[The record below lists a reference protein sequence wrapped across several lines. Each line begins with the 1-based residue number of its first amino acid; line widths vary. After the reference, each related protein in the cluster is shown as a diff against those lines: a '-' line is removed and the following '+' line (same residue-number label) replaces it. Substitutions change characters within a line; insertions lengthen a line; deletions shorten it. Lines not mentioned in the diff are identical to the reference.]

1 MFLSNFSIK
10 NPVTT
15 VAIVIVLMALGLLAL
30 KHLRVNQIPDVQEP
44 VMVVNFPYPGAS
56 PETVER
62 EIINRVEKSI
72 QSIPQVKET
81 RSTASESN
89 ARVVI
94 IFDFKKDMA
103 AAGDDVRNAIG
114 AVRYKLPLEMRE
126 PVLWRFDPTSDP
138 VMGLALSS
146 KSLTHTELSRL
157 AEDTL
162 ADRLRG
168 LDGVAQVDVNGSL
181 NRELSVLLR
190 AQKLREYNVSVSD
203 VVNALRMQNTT
214 APVGR
219 VKGPL
224 DEQSIRLVGRIES
237 PAEFNDVVVKRQGD
251 EVIRLGQVATIE
263 DGVAEPGSYSL
274 RNSRPDVGLDVIRS
288 RESSSVS
295 VGDRVRE
302 EVKEINKTLPS
313 GTKLEITRDGGKDAQ
328 DSLNNVIDALLFGA
342 CLTIFVVYAFLNS
355 WRSTLITGLSLPTSA
370 VAAFIAVWLCGF
382 TLNFMTLLGLSLAI
396 GVLIDDAIVVRENI
410 VRHME
415 RGEDRVT
422 AARNGTAEIGLAVAA
437 TTFSII
443 AVFVPVAFMGGGAGE
458 WFRPFA
464 VTVAASVLVS
474 LFIAFTLDPM
484 LSAYWGDTAEQAKK
498 ERTAFGKF
506 FQRFNDWFDHQAN
519 RYGNVIAWAL
529 HHRRWMAVFAVFSL
543 AIAVTLWV
551 TGAVGSEFLPKSDH
565 GTIAVDVRTPSSAS
579 LEYARD
585 KVERAAVL
593 AHELPETQNTD
604 SEVNAGGGRV
614 WIDIGKAN
622 ERKRSAEELAST
634 LREKLKQLV
643 GAEYVVLDDL
653 NNGAQKPVQIRFYGA
668 DTRKLMEL
676 TNDFMDK
683 LRNVKGAVDVGLS
696 EKEPKDELRIE
707 LDRGLANQL
716 GISVGD
722 AAQTLRVAFAGVE
735 VGDWVDPVGESRDVA
750 VRLHPD
756 DRVDASNI
764 EHLPVPV
771 AGTNLMVPLEQIAKI
786 TMDKGP
792 AQIQHFNGKRTVTVS
807 ANVQGRGAGEVTAD
821 AMKIAKAIDYPQ
833 GFGIEL
839 GGASRDQAELFTEMI
854 IAVIMGI
861 GVMYLVLVMQFESF
875 TAPLPVMMSLPLSLV
890 GVMLALLITGG
901 SINLMSLIGVIMLM
915 GLVAK
920 NAILLLDC
928 ARKEEEQGID
938 REEALMHAGR
948 VRLRPIV
955 MTTLA
960 LIAGMLPV
968 AIGVGEGG
976 EFYRPMA
983 VAIIGGVLTSTLLT
997 LLVIPSFYDSIEI
1010 NRERIKVKFNA
1021 RAAMCGP
1028 VIGLIARWLGFLGFL
1043 TKWNAFFAFFST
1055 MFEFL
1060 LTITLLRFLYRCVYW
1075 LFKIAPWE
1083 HPAERAARLVNFKV
1097 PEGWVPRPAPWQKRR
1112 GGLKPPRRLGSAPV
1126 NPSRYAARPVA
1137 GD

>member
-1 MFLSNFSIK
+1 VFLSNFSIK

-15 VAIVIVLMALGLLAL
+15 VAMVVILMALGLIAL

-44 VMVVNFPYPGAS
+44 VVVVNFPYPGAS

-62 EIINRVEKSI
+62 EIINRVEKAF

-89 ARVVI
+89 ARIVI
-94 IFDFKKDMA
+94 IFDFKKDMSTS
-103 AAGDDVRNAIG
+103 GDDVRNAI
-114 AVRYKLPLEMRE
+114 ASVRYKLPLEMRE

-138 VMGLALSS
+138 VVNLSLSS
-146 KSLTHTELSRL
+146 TTLSHTEISRL
-157 AEDTL
+157 AEDDL

-168 LDGVAQVDVNGSL
+168 IDGVAQVDVDGSL
-181 NRELSVLLR
+181 NRELSVLLH
-190 AQKLREYNVSVSD
+190 AQKLREYNVSAND

-219 VKGPL
+219 VKGAL

-237 PAEFNDVVVKRQGD
+237 PADFNDVVVKRAGD
-251 EVIRLGQVATIE
+251 EVVRLGQVATIE
-263 DGVAEPGSYSL
+263 DGAAEPTGYSL
-274 RNSRPDVGLDVIRS
+274 RNGRANVGMYVIRS

-295 VGDRVRE
+295 VAEHVRKE
-302 EVKEINKTLPS
+302 IEEINKTLPAN
-313 GTKLEITRDGGKDAQ
+313 TKLEITHDGGKDAQ
-328 DSLNNVIDALLFGA
+328 QSLNNVIEALIFGA
-342 CLTIFVVYAFLNS
+342 LLTIFVVYAFLNS

-370 VAAFIAVWLCGF
+370 IAAFIAVWLCGY

-464 VTVAASVLVS
+464 VTVSASVLVS

-484 LSAYWGDTAEQAKK
+484 LSAYWGDTSETAHR
-498 ERTAFGKF
+498 ERSAFGKF
-506 FQRFNDWFDHQAN
+506 FQRFNNWFDHQAN

-529 HHRRWMAVFAVFSL
+529 HHRLWMAT
-543 AIAVTLWV
+543 IAVACLVGALTLQV
-551 TGAVGSEFLPKSDH
+551 TVGGSEFLPKSDY
-565 GTIAVDVRTPSSAS
+565 GTIAIEVRTPSSAS

-585 KVERAAVL
+585 KVERAAEL
-593 AHELPETQNTD
+593 ARLLPETKNTD
-604 SEVNAGGGRV
+604 SDVNPSGGRV
-614 WIDIGKAN
+614 WVDIGKVH
-622 ERKRSAEELAST
+622 ERDRSAQEIAT
-634 LREKLKQLV
+634 VMRDQLKQLV
-643 GAEYVVLDDL
+643 GAEYTVLDDL
-653 NNGAQKPVQIRFYGA
+653 NNGAQKPVQIRFYGS
-668 DTRKLMEL
+668 DTRKLMEI
-676 TNDFMDK
+676 TNDFMNE
-683 LRNVKGAVDVGLS
+683 LRKVKGAVDVGLS
-696 EKEPKDELRIE
+696 EQEPKDELRIE
-707 LDRGLANQL
+707 LDRGLASQL

-735 VGDWVDPVGESRDVA
+735 VGDWVDPVGESRDVS
-750 VRLHPD
+750 VRLRPE

-771 AGTNLMVPLEQIAKI
+771 AGTNMMVPLDQIATI
-786 TMDKGP
+786 TMGKGP
-792 AQIQHFNGKRTVTVS
+792 AQIQHFNGKRTVSVS
-807 ANVQGRGAGEVTAD
+807 ANVQGRAGGEVTAD
-821 AMKIAKAIDYPQ
+821 ALKIAKAIEFPP

-839 GGASRDQAELFTEMI
+839 GGASRDQQELFGEMFT
-854 IAVIMGI
+854 ALIMGI
-861 GVMYLVLVMQFESF
+861 FVMYLVLVMQFGSF
-875 TAPLPVMMSLPLSLV
+875 IAPLPVMMSLPLSLI
-890 GVMLALLITGG
+890 GVVLALLITRGTL
-901 SINLMSLIGVIMLM
+901 NLMSFIGVIMLM

-928 ARKEEEQGID
+928 ARKEEEQGVE

-948 VRLRPIV
+948 VRLRPIL

-960 LIAGMLPV
+960 LIAGMMPV

-983 VAIIGGVLTSTLLT
+983 VAIIGGTITSTLLT
-997 LLVIPSFYDSIEI
+997 LLVIPTFYDSIEI
-1010 NRERIKVKFNA
+1010 NWDRARLKFQA
-1021 RAAMCGP
+1021 RALLWNP
-1028 VIGLIARWLGFLGFL
+1028 FLAFMATFFETLCTLFL
-1043 TKWNAFFAFFST
+1043 W
-1055 MFEFL
+1055 
-1060 LTITLLRFLYRCVYW
+1060 RFLFRVVRW
-1075 LFKIAPWE
+1075 ALGRSTPAE
-1083 HPAERAARLVNFKV
+1083 HPVERAARLAEFKV
-1097 PEGWVPRPAPWQKRR
+1097 PEGYDARPKAWQRGRHAGKDQPSTLRTNPYSARPAT
-1112 GGLKPPRRLGSAPV
+1112 L
-1126 NPSRYAARPVA
+1126 
-1137 GD
+1137 D